1 MSPQGFGPETK
12 TQQGI
17 IGTPASST
25 KCGALAA
32 IGNRKK
38 ISIFVNMACREPSKS
53 LLRIY
58 EMLAKDQRHACKG
71 SRVLKQFAKGNGIGV
86 LPQSCL

>member
-38 ISIFVNMACREPSKS
+38 NIDFCEHG
-53 LLRIY
+53 L
-58 EMLAKDQRHACKG
+58 QG
-71 SRVLKQFAKGNGIGV
+71 TF
-86 LPQSCL
+86 